1 MAPGVAHSAP
11 GRSTHVKP
19 NSINAHLEMPHT
31 GASPLTQAA
40 AGSRGERGRRRRLL
54 PVKEDRRGVGGGV
67 WVKRR
72 RERREAGGKDNV
84 HVSGSEAAEE
94 DSGSPSRSQEGND
107 WKLSPCSP

>member
-54 PVKEDRRGVGGGV
+54 PVKEDRGGGSLGET
-67 WVKRR
+67 K
-72 RERREAGGKDNV
+72 ERAT
-84 HVSGSEAAEE
+84 GS
-94 DSGSPSRSQEGND
+94 RWEG
-107 WKLSPCSP
+107 